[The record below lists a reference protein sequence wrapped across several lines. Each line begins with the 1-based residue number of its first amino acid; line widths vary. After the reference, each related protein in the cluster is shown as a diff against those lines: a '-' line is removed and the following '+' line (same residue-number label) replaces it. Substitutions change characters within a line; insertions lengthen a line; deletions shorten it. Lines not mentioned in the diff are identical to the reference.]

1 MNQIPG
7 KANQNFIRTIPL
19 EHKLVYPSSLAMTLS
34 AQSILDI
41 TIIISL
47 FITMLLKVL
56 SNPLKYLKTLLPGK
70 EMMKIPH
77 ATQIISNRITLFY
90 KYTSLFLSVGANTSI
105 WAEYASSLIL
115 SRVYEKP
122 NNFHKNSEYPL
133 HFFNKGK
140 LDPKLNTT

>member
-19 EHKLVYPSSLAMTLS
+19 EIKLVYPSSLAMTLS
-34 AQSILDI
+34 TQSILDI

-47 FITMLLKVL
+47 FITILLKVL
-56 SNPLKYLKTLLPGK
+56 SDPLKYLKTLLPGK

-105 WAEYASSLIL
+105 WAEYASSLML
-115 SRVYEKP
+115 SRV
-122 NNFHKNSEYPL
+122 KNPTI
-133 HFFNKGK
+133 FTKT
-140 LDPKLNTT
+140 LNTPCIFLTRGNLIQS